1 LRKTK
6 NVKRNDMPGTQR
18 SFRLEAVVLRHADW
32 GEADRLLTLYTR
44 EHGKVRAI
52 AKGARKVKSR
62 KAGHLEPFTRV
73 TLQLARGRDLLIVT
87 QAETIDAYQPLREDL
102 IKTGYAS
109 YLVEL
114 LDRFTYEEESEN
126 YNIFRLLTASL
137 SRVANEPDLWLAIR
151 YYEVHLLDHLGFRPQ
166 LFECANCREEIQAV
180 DQFFSAAQGGVL
192 CPRCGVALPGVW
204 EVSVEALKYL
214 RHFQRSSYAEAQRA
228 RPSPQV
234 RNEVEALMQRY
245 LTYLLERELNT
256 PGFIKRVRA

>member
-1 LRKTK
+1 
-6 NVKRNDMPGTQR
+6 MPEFR

-44 EHGKVRAI
+44 ERGKVRAI
-52 AKGARKVKSR
+52 AKGARKIKSR

-87 QAETIDAYQPLREDL
+87 DADTIDAYQPLREDL

-126 YNIFRLLTASL
+126 YNIFRLLTESL
-137 SRVANEPDLWLAIR
+137 SRVANEPDPWLAIR

-166 LFECANCREEIQAV
+166 LFECANCREEIEAV

-192 CPRCGVALPGVW
+192 CPRCGAGLPGVW
-204 EVSVEALKYL
+204 NVSVEALKYL
-214 RHFQRSSYAEAQRA
+214 RHFQRSSYAETQRA

-234 RNEVEALMQRY
+234 RDEVEALMQHY
-245 LTYLLERELNT
+245 VTYLLERGLNT
-256 PGFIKRVRA
+256 PKFLRQVT